1 MFIFDTMKYN
11 MAIKNNEVELYQITY
26 NFQKVTAE

>member
-1 MFIFDTMKYN
+1 MFIFVTMKYN
-11 MAIKNNEVELYQITY
+11 MAIKNNEVELYHITY

>member
-11 MAIKNNEVELYQITY
+11 MVIKNNEVELYQMTY
-26 NFQKVTAE
+26 NFQKVTSE